1 MNWLKMSVLGL
12 WLTCLPASAQMAESL
27 RSEFHKQEELGVQ
40 IIKSGEQSSLLAALK
55 DPKVRVLV
63 LQLFEGDLDG
73 PTATLL
79 LDWVRKGNS
88 LWFYD
93 ARLGPFFGFEPLLLK
108 KDQFTNRPES
118 GEYAGAKREGVATT
132 ALAMGGH
139 VVNTGVGQ
147 VSAFLPKM
155 GETYSAVNVTADT
168 VPLLRF
174 THQSPALAAL
184 RREGRGLVV
193 FKPLLWPE
201 ALSGDRFQSNLLEFS
216 AGFQVPGP
224 AGEGKTGNPPGPSA
238 EFVQG
243 KPARPLEQ
251 AAIPQ
256 VVEPP
261 TPTVKDPVPTV
272 ANASEE
278 MDQIEVVGEGS
289 FQGLLLTEKLRFE
302 TGTSSLQLH
311 RNEVEF
317 IELGLGGQLDVV
329 HFRDGRLSKGL
340 LMQKKIEFEIRGGD
354 TRELQKRD
362 LRMIRWGKSS

>member
-1 MNWLKMSVLGL
+1 MNWLKMSLLGL

-40 IIKSGEQSSLLAALK
+40 VIKPGEQSSLLAALK
-55 DPKVRVLV
+55 DPTVRVLV
-63 LQLFEGDLDG
+63 LQVFEGDLDG
-73 PTATLL
+73 ATASQLL
-79 LDWVRKGNS
+79 EWVRKGHS

-155 GETYSAVNVTADT
+155 GETYAAVNVTADT
-168 VPLLRF
+168 IPLLRF

-184 RREGRGLVV
+184 RREGRGLIV

-224 AGEGKTGNPPGPSA
+224 AGEGKTGSPPGPSA

-243 KPARPLEQ
+243 KPARPLDQ
-251 AAIPQ
+251 AVTPS

-261 TPTVKDPVPTV
+261 PVKDPAPTE
-272 ANASEE
+272 NTESPQ

-302 TGTSSLQLH
+302 TGTSTLQLH
-311 RNEVEF
+311 RSEVESL
-317 IELGLGGQLDVV
+317 ELGMGGQLDVV
-329 HFRDGRLSKGL
+329 HFRDGRSSKGL
-340 LMQKKIEFEIRGGD
+340 LMQKKIQFEIHGGD
-354 TRELQKRD
+354 TRQLEKRN
-362 LRMIRWGKSS
+362 LRKIRWGKSS